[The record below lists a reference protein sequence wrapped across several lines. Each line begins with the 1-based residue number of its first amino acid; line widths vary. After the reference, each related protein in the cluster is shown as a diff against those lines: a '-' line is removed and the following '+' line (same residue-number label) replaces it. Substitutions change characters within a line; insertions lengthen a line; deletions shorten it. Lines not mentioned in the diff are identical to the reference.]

1 MEKRNKRKK
10 GAMKRMSPLRIQGF
24 VFSLCALGA
33 TAFFALVG
41 FQKGN
46 FNGQS
51 GLIILAT
58 LILLLGVPHGAFD
71 TIFAYR
77 LYDLRKPTDW
87 MLFTMIYLLLAVVV
101 VAVWW
106 WAPMGFLILFL
117 LISAAH
123 FSGDPVEGTPHATRI
138 LYGGSVLLLPALLHS
153 EEMARLFG
161 LLVGDEPALL
171 LMPWIKLIAWI
182 WLPCV
187 ALGVILLA
195 WSDWLGA
202 MEIASVVLLSV
213 AAPPLIAFTLFF
225 CGMHSA
231 RHILRTIDYSGSLSR
246 RLLALS
252 ALLPMIGVVAVSA
265 LVWWF
270 LKGKSLDER
279 LIQIVFVGLAALTV
293 PHMAL
298 VERVRFS
305 GWIKGAFQR
314 P

>member
-1 MEKRNKRKK
+1 MAGVLSRR
-10 GAMKRMSPLRIQGF
+10 LR
-24 VFSLCALGA
+24 VP
-33 TAFFALVG
+33 LVG
-41 FQKGN
+41 S
-46 FNGQS
+46 FNDWFDYS
-51 GLIILAT
+51 IILAPSLRPALERKFRNFYRSCDLALCT
-58 LILLLGVPHGAFD
+58 SEGMREALGPHPNA
-71 TIFAYR
+71 IVHY
-77 LYDLRKPTDW
+77 
-87 MLFTMIYLLLAVVV
+87 
-101 VAVWW
+101 
-106 WAPMGFLILFL
+106 PMGAERKEQI
-117 LISAAH
+117 AKH
-123 FSGDPVEGTPHATRI
+123 RDRGDRPLRI
-138 LYGGSVLLLPALLHS
+138 LYGGSVLLLPALFHS

-161 LLVGDEPALL
+161 LLVGNEPALL

-252 ALLPMIGVVAVSA
+252 ALLPMIGVVVVSA

>member
-1 MEKRNKRKK
+1 
-10 GAMKRMSPLRIQGF
+10 MKPMSPLRIQGF
-24 VFSLCALGA
+24 LFSLCALGA
-33 TAFFALVG
+33 AAFFALVG
-41 FQKGN
+41 SQKGGVN
-46 FNGQS
+46 DQS

-87 MLFTMIYLLLAVVV
+87 MLFAMIYLLLAAVV

-123 FSGDPVEGTPHATRI
+123 FSGDPEEGTPHATRI
-138 LYGGSVLLLPALLHS
+138 LYGGSVLLLPALFHS
-153 EEMARLFG
+153 EEMAQLFG
-161 LLVGDEPALL
+161 LLVGNEPALL

-195 WSDWLGA
+195 WSDWLGP

-252 ALLPMIGVVAVSA
+252 ALLPMIGVAVVSA
-265 LVWWF
+265 LAWWF

>member
-1 MEKRNKRKK
+1 
-10 GAMKRMSPLRIQGF
+10 MKPMSPLRIQGF
-24 VFSLCALGA
+24 LFSLCAFGA
-33 TAFFALVG
+33 AAFFAYFG
-41 FQKGN
+41 FQEGN
-46 FNGQS
+46 FMGQS

-77 LYDLRKPTDW
+77 LYDLRRPADW
-87 MLFTMIYLLLAVVV
+87 ILFTMIYLLLAAVV

-106 WAPMGFLILFL
+106 WAPIIFLIFFL

-123 FSGDPVEGTPHATRI
+123 FSGDPQEGTPLATRI

-161 LLVGDEPALL
+161 LLVGDAPALL

-187 ALGVILLA
+187 LLGVILLA

-202 MEIASVVLLSV
+202 IEIASVVLLSV

-231 RHILRTIDYSGSLSR
+231 RHILRTIDYSGNFSS

-252 ALLPMIGVVAVSA
+252 AFLPMIGVLAISVGA
-265 LVWWF
+265 WEF

-279 LIQIVFVGLAALTV
+279 IVQIVFVGLAALTV

-305 GWIKGAFQR
+305 GWIKGVAK
-314 P
+314 PSGLESNID

>member
-1 MEKRNKRKK
+1 
-10 GAMKRMSPLRIQGF
+10 MKPMSPLRIQGF
-24 VFSLCALGA
+24 LFSLCALGA
-33 TAFFALVG
+33 AAFFALVG
-41 FQKGN
+41 SQKGGVN
-46 FNGQS
+46 DQS

-87 MLFTMIYLLLAVVV
+87 MLFAMIYLLLAAVV

-123 FSGDPVEGTPHATRI
+123 FSGDPEEGTPHATRI
-138 LYGGSVLLLPALLHS
+138 LYGGSVLLLPALFHS
-153 EEMARLFG
+153 EEMAQLFG
-161 LLVGDEPALL
+161 LLVGNEPALL

-187 ALGVILLA
+187 AIGVILLA

-252 ALLPMIGVVAVSA
+252 ALLPMIGVAVVSA
-265 LVWWF
+265 LAWWF

>member
-1 MEKRNKRKK
+1 
-10 GAMKRMSPLRIQGF
+10 MKPMSPLRIQGF
-24 VFSLCALGA
+24 LFSLCALGA
-33 TAFFALVG
+33 AAFFALVG
-41 FQKGN
+41 SQKGGVN
-46 FNGQS
+46 DQS

-87 MLFTMIYLLLAVVV
+87 MLFAMIYLLLAAVV

-123 FSGDPVEGTPHATRI
+123 FSGDPEEGTPHATRI
-138 LYGGSVLLLPALLHS
+138 LYGGSVLLLPALFHS
-153 EEMARLFG
+153 EEMAQLFG
-161 LLVGDEPALL
+161 LLVGNEPALL

-187 ALGVILLA
+187 AIGVILLA
-195 WSDWLGA
+195 WSDGLGA

-252 ALLPMIGVVAVSA
+252 ALLPMIGVAVVSA
-265 LVWWF
+265 LAWWF

>member
-1 MEKRNKRKK
+1 
-10 GAMKRMSPLRIQGF
+10 MKPMGSLRIQGF
-24 VFSLCALGA
+24 LFSLCALGA
-33 TAFFALVG
+33 AAFFACVG
-41 FQKGN
+41 FQEGN
-46 FNGQS
+46 FTGQS

-71 TIFAYR
+71 TIFAYK

-87 MLFTMIYLLLAVVV
+87 MLFTMIYLLLAALV

-123 FSGDPVEGTPHATRI
+123 FSGDPEEGTPHATRI

-153 EEMARLFG
+153 EEMMRLFG
-161 LLVGDEPALL
+161 LLVGDAPALS
-171 LMPWIKLIAWI
+171 LMPWIKLIALI

-187 ALGVILLA
+187 VLGMILLA
-195 WSDWLGA
+195 RRNWQGA
-202 MEIASVVLLSV
+202 MEIASVVLLSI

-231 RHILRTIDYSGSLSR
+231 RHILRTIGYSGSLSR
-246 RLLALS
+246 GLLTLS
-252 ALLPMIGVVAVSA
+252 ALLPMIGVIVVSA
-265 LVWWF
+265 LAWWF

-305 GWIKGAFQR
+305 GWMKNSF
-314 P
+314 

>member
-1 MEKRNKRKK
+1 
-10 GAMKRMSPLRIQGF
+10 MSLIRIQGLL
-24 VFSLCALGA
+24 FSFCAFGA
-33 TAFFALVG
+33 AVFFACVG
-41 FQKGN
+41 IQKGN
-46 FNGQS
+46 FMGQS
-51 GLIILAT
+51 ELIILAT

-77 LYDLRKPTDW
+77 LYDLHRPADW
-87 MLFTMIYLLLAVVV
+87 ILFTMIYLLLAAVV

-106 WAPMGFLILFL
+106 WASMVFLILFL

-123 FSGDPVEGTPHATRI
+123 FSGDPEEGTPLTTRI
-138 LYGGSVLLLPALLHS
+138 LYAGSVLLLPALFHS
-153 EEMARLFG
+153 EEMGRLFG
-161 LLVGDEPALL
+161 LLVGDAPAHL
-171 LMPWIKLIAWI
+171 LMPWIKLVAWI

-187 ALGVILLA
+187 LLGVILLV

-213 AAPPLIAFTLFF
+213 VAPPLIAFTLFF

-252 ALLPMIGVVAVSA
+252 ALLPMIGVVVVSA
-265 LVWWF
+265 LAWWF

-279 LIQIVFVGLAALTV
+279 LVQIVFVGLAALTV

-305 GWIKGAFQR
+305 GWIKGVAKPSGLESNIDFK
-314 P
+314 

>member
-1 MEKRNKRKK
+1 
-10 GAMKRMSPLRIQGF
+10 MKTMSPLRIQGF
-24 VFSLCALGA
+24 LFSLCALGA
-33 TAFFALVG
+33 AAFFALIG
-41 FQKGN
+41 SQKGGGN
-46 FNGQS
+46 DQS

-87 MLFTMIYLLLAVVV
+87 MLFTVIYLLLAVVV

-106 WAPMGFLILFL
+106 WAPMFFLILFL

-123 FSGDPVEGTPHATRI
+123 FSGDPEEGTPHATRI

-153 EEMARLFG
+153 EEMGRLFG

-252 ALLPMIGVVAVSA
+252 ALLPMIGVVVVSA

-314 P
+314 PL

>member
-1 MEKRNKRKK
+1 
-10 GAMKRMSPLRIQGF
+10 MKPMSPLRIQGF
-24 VFSLCALGA
+24 LFSFCALGA
-33 TAFFALVG
+33 AAFFALVG
-41 FQKGN
+41 SQKGGVN
-46 FNGQS
+46 DQS

-87 MLFTMIYLLLAVVV
+87 MLFAMIYLLLAAVV

-123 FSGDPVEGTPHATRI
+123 FSGDPEEGTPHATRI
-138 LYGGSVLLLPALLHS
+138 LYGGSVLLLPALFHS
-153 EEMARLFG
+153 EEMAQLFG
-161 LLVGDEPALL
+161 LLVGNEPALL

-195 WSDWLGA
+195 WIDWLGA

-252 ALLPMIGVVAVSA
+252 ALLPMIGVAVVSA
-265 LVWWF
+265 LAWWF

>member
-1 MEKRNKRKK
+1 
-10 GAMKRMSPLRIQGF
+10 MSPLRIQGF
-24 VFSLCALGA
+24 LFSLCALGA
-33 TAFFALVG
+33 AAFFALIG

-123 FSGDPVEGTPHATRI
+123 FSGDPEEGTPHATRI
-138 LYGGSVLLLPALLHS
+138 LYGGSVLLLPALFHS

-171 LMPWIKLIAWI
+171 LMPWIKLLAWI

-195 WSDWLGA
+195 WRDWLGA

-231 RHILRTIDYSGSLSR
+231 RHILRTIDYSGSVSR

-265 LVWWF
+265 LVWCF

-305 GWIKGAFQR
+305 GWIKNAF
-314 P
+314 

>member
-1 MEKRNKRKK
+1 
-10 GAMKRMSPLRIQGF
+10 MKLMSPLRIQGF
-24 VFSLCALGA
+24 LFSLCALGA
-33 TAFFALVG
+33 AAFFALVG
-41 FQKGN
+41 SQKGD

-87 MLFTMIYLLLAVVV
+87 MLFAMIYLLLAAVV

-123 FSGDPVEGTPHATRI
+123 FSGDPEKGTPHATRI
-138 LYGGSVLLLPALLHS
+138 LYGGSVLLLPALFHS
-153 EEMARLFG
+153 EEMAQLFG
-161 LLVGDEPALL
+161 LLVGNEPALL
-171 LMPWIKLIAWI
+171 LMPWIKLIAWL

-187 ALGVILLA
+187 VIGVILLA

-202 MEIASVVLLSV
+202 IEIASVVLLSV

-252 ALLPMIGVVAVSA
+252 ALLPMIGVAVVSA
-265 LVWWF
+265 LAWWF

-279 LIQIVFVGLAALTV
+279 LIQIVFVGLASLTV

-314 P
+314 PL

>member
-1 MEKRNKRKK
+1 
-10 GAMKRMSPLRIQGF
+10 MKPMSPLRIQGF
-24 VFSLCALGA
+24 LFSLCALGA
-33 TAFFALVG
+33 AAFFALVWSH
-41 FQKGN
+41 KGD

-87 MLFTMIYLLLAVVV
+87 MIFTMIYLLLAAVV

-123 FSGDPVEGTPHATRI
+123 FSGDPEEGTPHATRI
-138 LYGGSVLLLPALLHS
+138 LYGGSVLLLPALFHS
-153 EEMARLFG
+153 EEMAQLFG
-161 LLVGDEPALL
+161 LLVGNEPALL
-171 LMPWIKLIAWI
+171 LMPWIKLIAWL

-187 ALGVILLA
+187 VIGVILLA

-252 ALLPMIGVVAVSA
+252 ALLPMIGVAVVSA
-265 LVWWF
+265 LAWWF